1 MRPETLERREEFDR
15 LVSAYGIPLKEESEE
30 LDGHCFSQI
39 LDQRCGKVSDFLLII
54 PVKLFEV
61 IYLYDWYFC
70 KMCGWVLVKSCVI
83 LSSKPFEKLYNHRT
97 WQSIQS
103 PDITC
108 P

>member
-30 LDGHCFSQI
+30 LDGYCFSQI
-39 LDQRCGKVSDFLLII
+39 LYQRCGKVRDFLLII
-54 PVKLFEV
+54 PVKLSEV
-61 IYLYDWYFC
+61 IYLNDWDYC
-70 KMCGWVLVKSCVI
+70 QMSSWVLVKSCVI
-83 LSSKPFEKLYNHRT
+83 LSSKPFEKLYHHRT
-97 WQSIQS
+97 RQSIHS